1 MRYAP
6 CVRQSRKRE
15 EKESRITNPHVG
27 LKRHQGI
34 GGDGEYI
41 SEMKNMESDVDCR
54 RNTRDYQDAR
64 KLVLEFEELE
74 RLKMRTDGEV
84 TAVTRVNE
92 DDKRLD
98 RRRHNV
104 IARTTKQKRSAG
116 DAMATTEP
124 SALIKESIDG
134 SAKKLNG
141 PTHKLDLHAT
151 KTRILESIDH
161 MLGTMDDTKV

>member
-1 MRYAP
+1 M
-6 CVRQSRKRE
+6 
-15 EKESRITNPHVG
+15 
-27 LKRHQGI
+27 KRHQGV

-41 SEMKNMESDVDCR
+41 SEMRNMDSDVDCR
-54 RNTRDYQDAR
+54 RNARDYQEAR
-64 KLVLEFEELE
+64 KLVLELEELE
-74 RLKMRTDGEV
+74 RLKMRADGEV
-84 TAVTRVNE
+84 VTRVNE

-98 RRRHNV
+98 RRRHDV

-116 DAMATTEP
+116 DATAVAEP

-141 PTHKLDLHAT
+141 PAHKLDLHAT

-161 MLGTMDDTKV
+161 MLGTMDDAKV